1 MKDDFIE
8 LEDVVLEIKNLQDRK
23 LYGDITIR
31 MRGGNIVPLIDI
43 KKTQKIKP
51 KNGRDHE

>member
-8 LEDVVLEIKNLQDRK
+8 IEDVAQELEELQEKK

-31 MRGGNIVPLIDI
+31 MRGGNIIPIIDI
-43 KKTQKIKP
+43 KKTKKLKP
-51 KNGRDHE
+51 KNGRE